1 MGADAIDH
9 TPKDEPVRIRIGYA
23 FELAVERTQTANRQ
37 AATVV
42 VVTPDGQTL
51 ELARFTEGDV
61 PRGLALAP
69 VTPQTRRA
77 GIAGDLFIV
86 VIRRGIFAVNEVVR
100 VAGPLE
106 SFIRGGGVPRR

>member
-1 MGADAIDH
+1 MCSSD
-9 TPKDEPVRIRIGYA
+9 
-23 FELAVERTQTANRQ
+23 L
-37 AATVV
+37 
-42 VVTPDGQTL
+42 TPDGQTL

-106 SFIRGGGVPRR
+106 SFIRGGGAPRR